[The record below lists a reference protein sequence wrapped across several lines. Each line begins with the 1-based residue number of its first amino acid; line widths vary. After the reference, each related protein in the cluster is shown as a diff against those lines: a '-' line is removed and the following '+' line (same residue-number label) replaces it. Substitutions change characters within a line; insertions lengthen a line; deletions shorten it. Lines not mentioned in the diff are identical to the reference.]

1 MSNQLFRSVWSFI
14 SNILFRGQSLTQ
26 KWSGKK
32 LLSLPDF
39 YHHWDILQDGVQ
51 VWGKGVWLSQSL
63 LGEDELTSLGHSTL
77 WLLCPLGNVSLLHL
91 PCLCCWLLGW
101 WVAFLTMSLEV
112 SLKLMV
118 LLAASAWVISTDTK
132 DASEMGLGFHQDTA
146 LVTEVPYSY
155 RNTHVRIYPPSQILS
170 SF

>member
-1 MSNQLFRSVWSFI
+1 
-14 SNILFRGQSLTQ
+14 
-26 KWSGKK
+26 
-32 LLSLPDF
+32 
-39 YHHWDILQDGVQ
+39 
-51 VWGKGVWLSQSL
+51 
-63 LGEDELTSLGHSTL
+63 
-77 WLLCPLGNVSLLHL
+77 
-91 PCLCCWLLGW
+91 
-101 WVAFLTMSLEV
+101 MSLEV